1 VKIGDGHEIMRFAE
15 ISRRAMIES
24 VLNAGGRRSVC
35 RLGMPDAVDPAET
48 IHHKTHKG
56 HKGFTVTEL
65 TRLLLGGF
73 VRCVRLR
80 GDGPPRTIRI
90 REKINCNDWVQLAN
104 GPDIGDE

>member
-1 VKIGDGHEIMRFAE
+1 
-15 ISRRAMIES
+15 MIES